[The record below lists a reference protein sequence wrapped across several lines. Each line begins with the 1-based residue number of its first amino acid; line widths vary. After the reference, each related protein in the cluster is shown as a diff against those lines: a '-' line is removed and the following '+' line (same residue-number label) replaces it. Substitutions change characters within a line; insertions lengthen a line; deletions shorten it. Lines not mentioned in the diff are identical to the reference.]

1 MIASEPERL
10 KQNITAKERLLKEIL
25 PELKSLNNIGN
36 IKPNIRYYEGRDGLR
51 QIYKDTLT
59 AKNKLTLWIS
69 PIQSML
75 DTIGEDF
82 LNKYV
87 EERTRL
93 GIWVNSVYV
102 TAQRVNDYK
111 YLDPTTF
118 EKTLR
123 RIRFTSPDINIQ
135 NTMCIYD
142 NKVAIISSRK
152 EGFGFIME
160 SEDYAKTMQVFHNL
174 LWNISKPWGD
184 MNFDNED
191 KNIENKEVQEK
202 EDTYWE

>member
-1 MIASEPERL
+1 
-10 KQNITAKERLLKEIL
+10 
-25 PELKSLNNIGN
+25 
-36 IKPNIRYYEGRDGLR
+36 
-51 QIYKDTLT
+51 
-59 AKNKLTLWIS
+59 LTLWIS